1 MSKSSNHPDV
11 KINPTQKRYYWLGHQ
26 QESAQDRFFL
36 EALDDNLWEQ
46 GSAEQWDTCWFTGMP
61 NDETFQQLDSSKTI
75 NHIPGNNALTL
86 KSYLYETLMDAKR
99 HVLGT
104 EQAARYNFFPDTYLM
119 PEDYYRYQADAAAE
133 PDSLWIQ
140 KPKNLSRG
148 RGIEVV
154 QHPSTVPFN
163 SDWLIQRYIKEP
175 HLYDGHKYVLRFYV
189 LITSIEPLRFYLYE
203 EGFAKLASEAYD
215 DTELD
220 NLYRHLTNPDIN
232 EENENVDVPVTF
244 FSFARYRDWLKSS
257 GHDDEKLF
265 TEFKDLIALS
275 VIAARE
281 KMRHQLEEKTSDTRG
296 CYELIGLDCMVD
308 KDLKPWIL
316 ECNLSPSLETYA
328 SGDAEASDEF
338 TVKRQLV
345 HDLVDML
352 QLNEP
357 EQDYSYDAKAT
368 IESNKRGGFIPLL
381 TQENANEYLNCFPV
395 PRAKDV
401 FALDTNAIDYSLI
414 NTQANDDVEVIFDDS
429 LAIVANDLEGDL
441 HFLSPNQLAT
451 WIWLKNSEGLTPPQ
465 IAAALSEGMPLPEGL
480 SSDNFKQNLL
490 QQVWDTLADWG
501 QAGAFDKEPNYR
513 KQKPISKQWQQT
525 FFSQLNEQSLTVNVA
540 CPVAANYLAS
550 FLEQG
555 QAENTLLI
563 DTVVNI
569 HPGQYGYTLIL
580 GAAIVKENIK
590 LAELVPTLL
599 NIFFSSIARDLH
611 FNGSLIAVKDQS
623 FLVIANDPAQ
633 SLEWLSRVGDRAV
646 LLSSF
651 PALAD
656 SQRTLKTGTLP
667 LIREAKDSSD
677 IASLVV
683 QAAKVVHRLEK
694 NTRASKTHKLD
705 GILFLEDSN
714 DDDQVNAIAQAK
726 ALSLLW
732 PSFFKQDQSTAK
744 IVSQWLGEIPL
755 LQINS
760 SAKLDLD
767 FLEGLK

>member
-1 MSKSSNHPDV
+1 MPKTSNHSDSPI
-11 KINPTQKRYYWLGHQ
+11 KPSQKRYYWLGHDA
-26 QESAQDRFFL
+26 ESSQDRFFL

-46 GSAEQWDTCWFTGMP
+46 GTAEQWDTCWFTGMP
-61 NDETFQQLDSSKTI
+61 NAETFEQLDPSKTI

-133 PDSLWIQ
+133 PESLWIQ

-244 FSFARYRDWLKSS
+244 FSFARYRDWLKNS

-265 TEFKDLIALS
+265 KEFKDLITLT

-345 HDLVDML
+345 HDLVSML
-352 QLNEP
+352 QLNET

-368 IESNKRGGFIPLL
+368 IEDKNRGGFIPLL
-381 TQENANEYLNCFPV
+381 TQENANEYLNCFPI

-401 FALDTNAIDYSLI
+401 FALNDSAIDYEQI
-414 NTQANDDVEVIFDDS
+414 GTQANADTEIIFDDS

-441 HFLSPNQLAT
+441 HFLSPNELAT

-465 IAAALSEGMPLPEGL
+465 IATALSEGMPLPEGVNG
-480 SSDNFKQNLL
+480 DEFRHNLL

-501 QAGAFDKEPNYR
+501 QAGAFDKEPNDR
-513 KQKPISKQWQQT
+513 KEKSLSNQWQQS
-525 FFSQLNEQSLTVNVA
+525 FFSQLNDQCLSVNVA
-540 CPVAANYLAS
+540 CPVAANYLQE
-550 FLEQG
+550 FLEQSPP
-555 QAENTLLI
+555 QNTVLI
-563 DTVVNI
+563 DTVINI
-569 HPGQYGYTLIL
+569 HPGNYGYTLIL
-580 GAAIVKENIK
+580 GATIVKENIK
-590 LAELVPTLL
+590 LAELMPALL
-599 NIFFSSIARDLH
+599 NIFFSSIAQALH
-611 FNGSLIAVKDQS
+611 FNGSLISVKNRY
-623 FLVIANDPAQ
+623 FLVIGEDPVQ
-633 SLEWLSRVGDRAV
+633 QLEFLQRLGDSAI

-651 PALAD
+651 PALGESSASLD
-656 SQRTLKTGTLP
+656 TGTLP
-667 LIREAKDSSD
+667 MIRLAQQPTILPSI
-677 IASLVV
+677 IA
-683 QAAKVVHRLEK
+683 QAAKVTHRLEK
-694 NTRASKTHKLD
+694 NTNTNETLLLD
-705 GILFLEDSN
+705 GIVFLEDSK
-714 DDDQVNAIAQAK
+714 DSDPVNTITQAK

-732 PSFFKQDQSTAK
+732 PCFFKQDKNTAK
-744 IVSQWLGEIPL
+744 ALSDWLSEIPL
-755 LQINS
+755 LQINV
-760 SAKLDLD
+760 SADIDLGLFNLD
-767 FLEGLK
+767 